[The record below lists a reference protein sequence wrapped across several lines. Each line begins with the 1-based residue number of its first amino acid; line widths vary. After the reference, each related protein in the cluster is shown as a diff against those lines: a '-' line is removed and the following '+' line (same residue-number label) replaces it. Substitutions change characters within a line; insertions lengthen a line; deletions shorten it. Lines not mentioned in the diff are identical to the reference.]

1 MLAML
6 DTILTLLTFFSSG
19 LALLMAAVQIVAT
32 KRHVQNVLSCIIL
45 FCLGVM
51 QLQLYLIYMAGEQ
64 QVPCFYFLHLTVL
77 FAGGPASYLPLDVYY
92 LSGNKAKL
100 RHLLHFAPA
109 IAALILEIVIQMLPG
124 PLQGAAIRDMIV
136 RDYSNGLNAFSAI
149 RLIGLLHAIGYLS
162 AYLIFFFSKRHL
174 KYFPAQGRISLNSVF
189 SILIA
194 LLLLLVSQMT
204 GDEILS
210 RLAIIPFGLVSIYW
224 YFVSYTNP
232 EFFFLFQLG
241 MGMKRYGRSR
251 IDGINSDTVEK
262 RLKELMEED
271 KAFCDEDITL
281 KDIAEELSITAHQ
294 LSEFLNTRLQ
304 MSFKTLINTY
314 RVEEA
319 KKLLISEP
327 ERSVLSI
334 GLAVGFNSRSNFNI
348 VFSKYTGTTPSEF
361 RARQP

>member
-1 MLAML
+1 
-6 DTILTLLTFFSSG
+6 
-19 LALLMAAVQIVAT
+19 
-32 KRHVQNVLSCIIL
+32 
-45 FCLGVM
+45 
-51 QLQLYLIYMAGEQ
+51 
-64 QVPCFYFLHLTVL
+64 
-77 FAGGPASYLPLDVYY
+77 
-92 LSGNKAKL
+92 
-100 RHLLHFAPA
+100 
-109 IAALILEIVIQMLPG
+109 
-124 PLQGAAIRDMIV
+124 
-136 RDYSNGLNAFSAI
+136 
-149 RLIGLLHAIGYLS
+149 
-162 AYLIFFFSKRHL
+162 L